1 MDVFEERPHG
11 VAARPRSR
19 APILAFLVTGTPGCA
34 VPGDELSLQYKK

>member
-19 APILAFLVTGTPGCA
+19 APILAFLVTGHLAALCLA
-34 VPGDELSLQYKK
+34 MS

>member
-19 APILAFLVTGTPGCA
+19 APILAFLAGHLAALCLA
-34 VPGDELSLQYKK
+34 MS